1 MKPKLLP
8 VITLIASLML
18 AKPALAAA
26 DGGHIKARKYN
37 GKMYYLTAPPEG
49 VDPLDDE
56 RPSDDKLRKYYAN
69 CYRHDAS
76 FGKLAS
82 RIVRYGETSLWYGW
96 YCPSNKPD
104 PKPTPTPDP
113 DPNKTTNPTPNPK
126 PTPNTPKGCGS
137 MVNGKWVEVSC
148 DPPKKTDPQPTPTP
162 NPTPTPTEPTTPTIP
177 TVPKVP
183 DLPDTG
189 ELKALKQALEGLS
202 KIYQKKFNDYRDEGI
217 QIKKYLAESLSSCA
231 LIYSGE
237 KHKECAEREIKR
249 AQQKMDELQKAIDA
263 AQQQMQKDFAELA
276 KQIASVP
283 NVSGITINIP
293 GQSSAGNVDVNT
305 GGNGNGGN
313 GDGSGGGNNITNN
326 ITNNNTTIIHNNHN
340 NGGSGGGSGGGTGI
354 GGNGSQQGGK
364 DYSNALKEIN
374 NSLNNIEKQL
384 SKGSNDKGNND
395 KGNDGKGNDANDGK
409 GDKGNP
415 DGKPDGEDKGE
426 TLSEYCKNNPN
437 ALACTKLGDQ
447 EEIDK
452 AFQEGKGKDKGHPF
466 GMGEHEIGI
475 PQISRSH
482 DFVESGVC
490 PAPKQVMVLGAMQE
504 FSYQPMCD
512 FASKIRPAV
521 IVSAIL
527 LAFFI
532 VQASISKA

>member
-1 MKPKLLP
+1 MEEVQKEID
-8 VITLIASLML
+8 IT
-18 AKPALAAA
+18 
-26 DGGHIKARKYN
+26 
-37 GKMYYLTAPPEG
+37 
-49 VDPLDDE
+49 
-56 RPSDDKLRKYYAN
+56 
-69 CYRHDAS
+69 
-76 FGKLAS
+76 
-82 RIVRYGETSLWYGW
+82 
-96 YCPSNKPD
+96 
-104 PKPTPTPDP
+104 
-113 DPNKTTNPTPNPK
+113 
-126 PTPNTPKGCGS
+126 
-137 MVNGKWVEVSC
+137 
-148 DPPKKTDPQPTPTP
+148 
-162 NPTPTPTEPTTPTIP
+162 
-177 TVPKVP
+177 
-183 DLPDTG
+183 
-189 ELKALKQALEGLS
+189 QA
-202 KIYQKKFNDYRDEGI
+202 
-217 QIKKYLAESLSSCA
+217 
-231 LIYSGE
+231 
-237 KHKECAEREIKR
+237 
-249 AQQKMDELQKAIDA
+249 
-263 AQQQMQKDFAELA
+263 QMQKDFAELA

-354 GGNGSQQGGK
+354 GGNSSQQGGK

-395 KGNDGKGNDANDGK
+395 KGNDGKGDK

-437 ALACTKLGDQ
+437 ALACVKLGDQ

-452 AFQEGKGKDKGHPF
+452 AFQEGKGKGHPF

-512 FASKIRPAV
+512 FASKIRPVV